1 MKRCLLSMLG
11 CIAVGIVSAQTGET
25 EPVTVEGLNYELN
38 AEAKTATVVEGEY
51 AGEINIPENITV
63 EDVVYTVTAIG
74 ESAFQE
80 DRYTE
85 GAEDQITSVT
95 IPNTVE
101 TIDAYAFMSCSG
113 LTTVNWG
120 TGVKSVGNSAFGSCT
135 ALKTLNITDLAA
147 WCETNFGS
155 NTANPLYQSKAL
167 TLDGS
172 VVTELTIPDEVTE
185 IGDFA
190 FYYYNQLTSLTI
202 GPNVKKIGNS
212 AFYYCYGLTE
222 LIIPDNVTEL
232 GTEAFASCRG
242 LTSVTI
248 GNGLESI
255 ASGAFNGCQG
265 LKSLVISDNVKTI
278 ESKAFVNC
286 SALTEVTLGKGVETI
301 QDQAFNLGWGN
312 KTLAKV
318 NVPDLL
324 SWCKIKFESSSANPV
339 AANTSANTQLFI
351 NGEEL
356 PANVTFPEGV
366 GEVKD
371 YTFAGVKTLT
381 SIVLPEDITRIGSN
395 AFWSASALT
404 TINIPESVTEIA
416 GAAFQ
421 SCSNLAT
428 IELPE
433 NLTTLGGSVF
443 QYCTSLNNVILP
455 EGITTIGDFL
465 FNGCSSLD
473 KITIPEGVTAVGS
486 YAFRDCVLLESIVFP
501 KNAAAIGSGVCQG
514 CTALEYVEVRNSE
527 ANVGYN
533 AFNNC
538 TSLTEVWLNTPIVSY
553 KQAFPANAVIYVPYG
568 SLATWEKD
576 FTYFSRNEFKEAGVI
591 EVLPEEKYATY
602 YIYAGYTMPEG
613 LEGCTLTGNTGNV
626 LHKGKI
632 FKAGEKV
639 PYDMPLLIYA
649 EDGAFKMF
657 EVDRNDR
664 TEFDGENIL
673 HGCDEYTLV
682 PKLSGKSYFVLGYDA
697 DDTYGFVSA
706 RGRDGFDVAAHNC
719 YIEIPEEQA
728 PEGGFKLDDITSGI
742 NEVVADEEQNA
753 PKGVYTLG
761 GVKVAEEAN
770 DNLAPGLY
778 IIDGKK
784 VCIRK

>member
-1 MKRCLLSMLG
+1 M
-11 CIAVGIVSAQTGET
+11 
-25 EPVTVEGLNYELN
+25 N
-38 AEAKTATVVEGEY
+38 AA
-51 AGEINIPENITV
+51 
-63 EDVVYTVTAIG
+63 D
-74 ESAFQE
+74 
-80 DRYTE
+80 
-85 GAEDQITSVT
+85 
-95 IPNTVE
+95 
-101 TIDAYAFMSCSG
+101 
-113 LTTVNWG
+113 LTR
-120 TGVKSVGNSAFGSCT
+120 
-135 ALKTLNITDLAA
+135 
-147 WCETNFGS
+147 WCN
-155 NTANPLYQSKAL
+155 
-167 TLDGS
+167 
-172 VVTELTIPDEVTE
+172 
-185 IGDFA
+185 
-190 FYYYNQLTSLTI
+190 
-202 GPNVKKIGNS
+202 
-212 AFYYCYGLTE
+212 
-222 LIIPDNVTEL
+222 
-232 GTEAFASCRG
+232 
-242 LTSVTI
+242 
-248 GNGLESI
+248 
-255 ASGAFNGCQG
+255 
-265 LKSLVISDNVKTI
+265 
-278 ESKAFVNC
+278 
-286 SALTEVTLGKGVETI
+286 
-301 QDQAFNLGWGN
+301 
-312 KTLAKV
+312 
-318 NVPDLL
+318 
-324 SWCKIKFESSSANPV
+324 IKFGGNNSNP
-339 AANTSANTQLFI
+339 AMTSKHLYI

-356 PANVTFPEGV
+356 TNVKFPTDIGQVNDNTFNGLEMLESV
-366 GEVKD
+366 
-371 YTFAGVKTLT
+371 
-381 SIVLPEDITRIGSN
+381 VLPDDVTRIGVS
-395 AFWSASALT
+395 AFHNCTGLT
-404 TINIPESVTEIA
+404 SINIPESVTTIY
-416 GAAFQ
+416 GRAFQ

-433 NLTTLGGSVF
+433 NLDSLGESVF
-443 QYCTSLNNVILP
+443 NSCTALNNVTLP
-455 EGITTIGDFL
+455 ENITTIGDFL
-465 FNGCSSLD
+465 FGGCSSLES
-473 KITIPEGVTAVGS
+473 INIPEGVTSVGD
-486 YAFRDCVLLESIVFP
+486 YAFQNCTSLKSIVFP
-501 KNAAAIGSGVCQG
+501 KGATVGSNACSG

-576 FTYFSRNEFKEAGVI
+576 FTYFSRNEFKEASVI

-682 PKLSGKSYFVLGYDA
+682 PKSSGKSYFVLGYDA

>member
-25 EPVTVEGLNYELN
+25 EPVTVEGFNYELN
-38 AEAKTATVVEGEY
+38 ADTKTATVVAGEY
-51 AGEINIPENITV
+51 AGEINIPGTITY
-63 EDVVYTVTAIG
+63 EDVEYIVTAIG

-80 DRYTE
+80 DRN
-85 GAEDQITSVT
+85 DPDKITSVT

-101 TIDAYAFMSCSG
+101 AIGEFAFTGCAG

-120 TGVKSVGNSAFGSCT
+120 TGIKSVGISAFGSCT

-147 WCETNFGS
+147 WCETNFSS

-202 GPNVKKIGNS
+202 GPNVKKIGTS

-222 LIIPDNVTEL
+222 LTIPDNVTEL
-232 GTEAFASCRG
+232 GTEAFSSCRG

-278 ESKAFVNC
+278 ESKAFANC
-286 SALTEVTLGKGVETI
+286 SALTEVTLGKGMETI

-324 SWCKIKFESSSANPV
+324 SWCKIKFESNTANPV

-356 PANVTFPEGV
+356 PANVTFPEGI

-371 YTFAGVKTLT
+371 YTFAGVKTIT
-381 SIVLPEDITRIGSN
+381 SVVLPEDITRIGSN

-416 GAAFQ
+416 GSAFQ

-465 FNGCSSLD
+465 FSGCSSLD

-501 KNAAAIGSGVCQG
+501 KNAATIGSGVCQG
-514 CTALEYVEVRNSE
+514 CTGLKYVEVRNSE
-527 ANVGYN
+527 IKQIGYS
-533 AFNNC
+533 AFTGC
-538 TSLTEVWLNTPIVSY
+538 TSLEEAWINTPHISIPTS
-553 KQAFPANAVIYVPYG
+553 QPFPSTTTVYVPYG
-568 SLATWEKD
+568 SLDTWAED
-576 FTYFSRNEFKEAGVI
+576 FPNTTFKEAGVI

-602 YIYAGYTMPEG
+602 YIYAGYIMPEG

-639 PYDMPLLIYA
+639 PYDMALLIYA
-649 EDGAFKMF
+649 ENGAFKMF
-657 EVDRNDR
+657 EVDREDS
-664 TEFDGENIL
+664 EVFDGENIL
-673 HGCDEYTLV
+673 HGTDENATIR
-682 PKLSGKSYFVLGYDA
+682 KESTKAYFTLGYSG
-697 DDTYGFVSA
+697 DTFGFMPA
-706 RGRDGFDVAAHNC
+706 PGRDGFTLPAHNC
-719 YIEIPEEQA
+719 YIEIPAEQA
-728 PEGGFKLDDITSGI
+728 PEGGFLLDDITSGI

-761 GVKVAEEAN
+761 GVKIAEEAN

>member
-80 DRYTE
+80 DRN
-85 GAEDQITSVT
+85 DPDKVTSVT

-135 ALKTLNITDLAA
+135 KITKVNITDLAA
-147 WCETNFGS
+147 WCQTNFAS
-155 NTANPLYQSKAL
+155 KTANPLSIKTGTPL
-167 TLDGS
+167 VLNDEEI
-172 VVTELTIPDEVTE
+172 TELVIPDEVTE
-185 IGDFA
+185 VGDYS
-190 FYYYNQLTSLTI
+190 FYQYNKLTSLTI
-202 GPNVKKIGNS
+202 GPKVKRIGAS
-212 AFYYCYGLTE
+212 AFYYCNKITTLT
-222 LIIPDNVTEL
+222 IPDNVTEL
-232 GTEAFASCRG
+232 GSGVFSGWNG
-242 LTSVTI
+242 LTELNI
-248 GNGLESI
+248 GKGLESI
-255 ASGAFNGCQG
+255 ASGAFSGCQG
-265 LKSLVISDNVKTI
+265 LTALVIPDNIKTI
-278 ESKAFVNC
+278 ESNAFANC
-286 SALTEVTLGKGVETI
+286 RELAEVTLGKGVEEI
-301 QDQAFNLGWGN
+301 QNAAFQSCS
-312 KTLAKV
+312 KITKV
-318 NVPDLL
+318 NAADLT
-324 SWCKIKFESSSANPV
+324 SWCNIKFGGNNSNP
-339 AANTSANTQLFI
+339 AMTSKHLYI

-356 PANVTFPEGV
+356 TNVTFPTGIGQV
-366 GEVKD
+366 ND
-371 YTFAGVKTLT
+371 NTFNGLERLESVD
-381 SIVLPEDITRIGSN
+381 LPDDVTRIGVS
-395 AFWSASALT
+395 AFHNCTGLT
-404 TINIPESVTEIA
+404 SINIPESVTTIY
-416 GAAFQ
+416 GRAFQ

-433 NLTTLGGSVF
+433 NLDSLGESVF
-443 QYCTSLNNVILP
+443 NSCTALNNVTLP
-455 EGITTIGDFL
+455 ENITTIGDFL
-465 FNGCSSLD
+465 FGGCSSLES
-473 KITIPEGVTAVGS
+473 INIPEGVTSVGD
-486 YAFRDCVLLESIVFP
+486 YAFQNCTSLKSIVFP
-501 KNAAAIGSGVCQG
+501 KGATVGSNACSG

-527 ANVGYN
+527 ANIGYN

-602 YIYAGYTMPEG
+602 YINAGYTMPEG

-673 HGCDEYTLV
+673 HGCDEYTV
-682 PKLSGKSYFVLGYDA
+682 VRKLSGKSYFVLGYDA

>member
-74 ESAFQE
+74 ENAFQE
-80 DRYTE
+80 DRN
-85 GAEDQITSVT
+85 DPDKVTSVT

-101 TIDAYAFMSCSG
+101 TVDAYAFMSCSG

-120 TGVKSVGNSAFGSCT
+120 TGVKSVGKSAFGSCT
-135 ALKTLNITDLAA
+135 KITKVNITDLAA
-147 WCETNFGS
+147 WCQTNFAS
-155 NTANPLYQSKAL
+155 NTANPLSIKTGTPL
-167 TLDGS
+167 VLNDEEITKL
-172 VVTELTIPDEVTE
+172 VIPDEVTE
-185 IGDFA
+185 VGDYS
-190 FYYYNQLTSLTI
+190 FYQYNKLTSLKI

-222 LIIPDNVTEL
+222 LTIPDNVTEL
-232 GTEAFASCRG
+232 GAEAFASCRG

-255 ASGAFNGCQG
+255 ASGAFSGCQG
-265 LKSLVISDNVKTI
+265 LKALVIPDNIKTI
-278 ESKAFVNC
+278 ESNAFANC
-286 SALTEVTLGKGVETI
+286 RELAEVTLGKGVEEI
-301 QDQAFNLGWGN
+301 QNAAFQSCS
-312 KTLAKV
+312 KITKV
-318 NVPDLL
+318 NAADLTR
-324 SWCKIKFESSSANPV
+324 WCNIKFGGNNSNP
-339 AANTSANTQLFI
+339 AMTSKHLYI

-356 PANVTFPEGV
+356 TNVKFPTGIGQVNDNTFNGLEMLESV
-366 GEVKD
+366 
-371 YTFAGVKTLT
+371 
-381 SIVLPEDITRIGSN
+381 VLPDDVTRIGVS
-395 AFWSASALT
+395 AFHNCTGLT
-404 TINIPESVTEIA
+404 SINIPESVTTIY
-416 GAAFQ
+416 GRAFQ

-433 NLTTLGGSVF
+433 NLDSLGESVF
-443 QYCTSLNNVILP
+443 NSCTALNNVTLP
-455 EGITTIGDFL
+455 ENITTIGDFL
-465 FNGCSSLD
+465 FGGCSSLES
-473 KITIPEGVTAVGS
+473 INIPEGVTSVGD
-486 YAFRDCVLLESIVFP
+486 YAFQNCTSLKSIVFP
-501 KNAAAIGSGVCQG
+501 KGATVGSNACSG

-602 YIYAGYTMPEG
+602 YIDAGYTMPEG

-673 HGCDEYTLV
+673 HGCDEYTV
-682 PKLSGKSYFVLGYDA
+682 VRKLSGKSYFVLGYDA

>member
-74 ESAFQE
+74 ENAFQE
-80 DRYTE
+80 DRN
-85 GAEDQITSVT
+85 DPDKVTSVT

-135 ALKTLNITDLAA
+135 KITKVNITDLAA
-147 WCETNFGS
+147 WCQTNFAS
-155 NTANPLYQSKAL
+155 KTANPLSIKTGTPL
-167 TLDGS
+167 VLNDEEI
-172 VVTELTIPDEVTE
+172 TELVIPDEVTE
-185 IGDFA
+185 VGDYS
-190 FYYYNQLTSLTI
+190 FYQYNKLTSLKI

-222 LIIPDNVTEL
+222 LTIPDNVTEL
-232 GTEAFASCRG
+232 GAEAFASCRG

-248 GNGLESI
+248 GKGLESI
-255 ASGAFNGCQG
+255 ASGAFSGCQG
-265 LKSLVISDNVKTI
+265 LTALVIPDNIKTI
-278 ESKAFVNC
+278 ESNAFANC
-286 SALTEVTLGKGVETI
+286 RVLAEVTLGKGVEEI
-301 QDQAFNLGWGN
+301 QNAAFQSCS
-312 KTLAKV
+312 KITKV
-318 NVPDLL
+318 NAADLT
-324 SWCKIKFESSSANPV
+324 SWCNIKFGGNNSNP
-339 AANTSANTQLFI
+339 AMTSKHLYI

-356 PANVTFPEGV
+356 TNVKFPTGIGQVNDNTFNGLEKLESV
-366 GEVKD
+366 
-371 YTFAGVKTLT
+371 
-381 SIVLPEDITRIGSN
+381 VLPDDVTRIGVS
-395 AFWSASALT
+395 AFHNCTGLT
-404 TINIPESVTEIA
+404 SINIPESVTTIY
-416 GAAFQ
+416 GRAFQ

-433 NLTTLGGSVF
+433 NLDSLGESVF
-443 QYCTSLNNVILP
+443 NSCTALNNVTLP
-455 EGITTIGDFL
+455 ENITTIGDFL
-465 FNGCSSLD
+465 FGGCSSLES
-473 KITIPEGVTAVGS
+473 INIPEGVTSVGD
-486 YAFRDCVLLESIVFP
+486 YAFQNCTSLKSIVFP
-501 KNAAAIGSGVCQG
+501 KGATVGSNACSG

-602 YIYAGYTMPEG
+602 YINAGYTMPEG

-682 PKLSGKSYFVLGYDA
+682 LKVSGKSYFVLGYDA

>member
-1 MKRCLLSMLG
+1 MLG

-74 ESAFQE
+74 ENAFQE
-80 DRYTE
+80 DRN
-85 GAEDQITSVT
+85 DPDKVTSVT

-101 TIDAYAFMSCSG
+101 TVDAYAFMSCSG

-120 TGVKSVGNSAFGSCT
+120 TGVKSVGKSAFGSCT
-135 ALKTLNITDLAA
+135 KITKVNITDLAA
-147 WCETNFGS
+147 WCQTNFAS
-155 NTANPLYQSKAL
+155 NTANPLSIKTGTPL
-167 TLDGS
+167 VLNDEEITKL
-172 VVTELTIPDEVTE
+172 VIPDEVTE
-185 IGDFA
+185 VGDYS
-190 FYYYNQLTSLTI
+190 FYQYNKLTSLKI

-222 LIIPDNVTEL
+222 LTIPDNVTEL
-232 GTEAFASCRG
+232 GAEAFASCRG

-255 ASGAFNGCQG
+255 ASGAFSGCQG
-265 LKSLVISDNVKTI
+265 LKALVIPDNIKTI
-278 ESKAFVNC
+278 ESNAFANC
-286 SALTEVTLGKGVETI
+286 RELAEVTLGKGVEEI
-301 QDQAFNLGWGN
+301 QNAAFQSCS
-312 KTLAKV
+312 KITKV
-318 NVPDLL
+318 NAADLTR
-324 SWCKIKFESSSANPV
+324 WCNIKFGGNNSNP
-339 AANTSANTQLFI
+339 AMTSKHLYI

-356 PANVTFPEGV
+356 TNVKFPTGIGQVNDNTFNGLEMLESV
-366 GEVKD
+366 
-371 YTFAGVKTLT
+371 
-381 SIVLPEDITRIGSN
+381 VLPDDVTRIGVS
-395 AFWSASALT
+395 AFHNCTGLT
-404 TINIPESVTEIA
+404 SINIPESVTTIY
-416 GAAFQ
+416 GRAFQ

-433 NLTTLGGSVF
+433 NLDSLGESVF
-443 QYCTSLNNVILP
+443 NSCTALNNVTLP
-455 EGITTIGDFL
+455 ENITTIGDFL
-465 FNGCSSLD
+465 FGGCSSLES
-473 KITIPEGVTAVGS
+473 INIPEGVTSVGD
-486 YAFRDCVLLESIVFP
+486 YAFQNCTSLKSIVFP
-501 KNAAAIGSGVCQG
+501 KGATVGSNACSG

-602 YIYAGYTMPEG
+602 YIDAGYTMPEG

-673 HGCDEYTLV
+673 HGCDEYTV
-682 PKLSGKSYFVLGYDA
+682 VRKLSGKSYFVLGYDA

>member
-1 MKRCLLSMLG
+1 MLG

-74 ESAFQE
+74 ENAFQE
-80 DRYTE
+80 DRN
-85 GAEDQITSVT
+85 DPDKVTSVT

-135 ALKTLNITDLAA
+135 KITKVNITDLAA
-147 WCETNFGS
+147 WCQTNFAS
-155 NTANPLYQSKAL
+155 KTANPLSIKTGTPL
-167 TLDGS
+167 VLNDEEI
-172 VVTELTIPDEVTE
+172 TELVIPDEVTE
-185 IGDFA
+185 VGDYS
-190 FYYYNQLTSLTI
+190 FYQYNKLTSLKI

-222 LIIPDNVTEL
+222 LTIPDNVTEL
-232 GTEAFASCRG
+232 GAEAFASCRG

-248 GNGLESI
+248 GKGLESI
-255 ASGAFNGCQG
+255 ASGAFSGCQG
-265 LKSLVISDNVKTI
+265 LTALVIPDNIKTI
-278 ESKAFVNC
+278 ESNAFANC
-286 SALTEVTLGKGVETI
+286 RVLAEVTLGKGVEEI
-301 QDQAFNLGWGN
+301 QNAAFQSCS
-312 KTLAKV
+312 KITKV
-318 NVPDLL
+318 NAADLT
-324 SWCKIKFESSSANPV
+324 SWCNIKFGGNNSNP
-339 AANTSANTQLFI
+339 AMTSKRLYI

-356 PANVTFPEGV
+356 TNVRFPTGIGQVNDNTFNGLEMLESV
-366 GEVKD
+366 
-371 YTFAGVKTLT
+371 
-381 SIVLPEDITRIGSN
+381 VLPDDVTRIGVS
-395 AFWSASALT
+395 AFNGCTGLT
-404 TINIPESVTEIA
+404 SINIPESVTTIY
-416 GAAFQ
+416 GRAFQ

-433 NLTTLGGSVF
+433 NLDSLGESVF
-443 QYCTSLNNVILP
+443 NSCTALNNVTLP
-455 EGITTIGDFL
+455 ENITTIGDFL
-465 FNGCSSLD
+465 FGGCSSLES
-473 KITIPEGVTAVGS
+473 INIPEGVTSVGD
-486 YAFRDCVLLESIVFP
+486 YAFQNCTSLKSIVFP
-501 KNAAAIGSGVCQG
+501 KGATVGSNACSG

-784 VCIRK
+784 VCIRKK